1 MEPNAQW
8 SSKCDLCRGLRVID
22 SFDGEPVECTWCKAV
37 RLKWGGYS
45 YPITKSNAHLFA
57 HQQPASD
64 EHLLRQAA
72 EAREVMLRAWQWMAD
87 NEKYVFAASESAWKQ
102 MALIAPD
109 LRAAEAALAAAL
121 RQRIGRG

>member
-1 MEPNAQW
+1 M
-8 SSKCDLCRGLRVID
+8 VT
-22 SFDGEPVECTWCKAV
+22 VECDDCMVTTWTY
-37 RLKWGGYS
+37 GD
-45 YPITKSNAHLFA
+45 AHEA
-57 HQQPASD
+57 IAAWNRRASPD

-102 MALIAPD
+102 MTLIAPD

-121 RQRIGRG
+121 RQRIGDK